1 MDSPLLVPLLTPLVL
16 GDGSSMV
23 DVALSRSSLVEVAVE
38 TDVTAVPWPLE
49 RRDVVAELLLL
60 GVDASSITS
69 ITLLLLPL
77 SAVVFVAVVVDNV
90 VFAGLNRLNKLIC
103 VWLSLF
109 CLELNFKRY
118 RARISC
124 FCFFLFFNK
133 IKFTFFSI

>member
-1 MDSPLLVPLLTPLVL
+1 MPLLTPLVL

-60 GVDASSITS
+60 DVDASSITS
-69 ITLLLLPL
+69 ITLLLLLPL

-90 VFAGLNRLNKLIC
+90 VFAGLNRLNKLI
-103 VWLSLF
+103 SLF

-118 RARISC
+118 RARMS
-124 FCFFLFFNK
+124 CFFLFFNK

>member
-1 MDSPLLVPLLTPLVL
+1 MPLLTPLVL

-60 GVDASSITS
+60 DVDASSITS
-69 ITLLLLPL
+69 ITLLLLLLPL

-90 VFAGLNRLNKLIC
+90 VFAGLNRLNKLI
-103 VWLSLF
+103 SLF

-118 RARISC
+118 RARMS
-124 FCFFLFFNK
+124 CFFLFFNK

>member
-1 MDSPLLVPLLTPLVL
+1 
-16 GDGSSMV
+16 MV

-60 GVDASSITS
+60 DVDASSITS
-69 ITLLLLPL
+69 ITLLLLLPL

-90 VFAGLNRLNKLIC
+90 VFAGLNRLNKLI
-103 VWLSLF
+103 SLF

-118 RARISC
+118 RARMS
-124 FCFFLFFNK
+124 CFFLFFNK